1 MDHDETKNTS
11 GRWLRLPDVADIMQV
26 SCRTVERLCH
36 AGALRY
42 EKVNHLIR
50 ITEEDLK
57 KFEMSVH
64 RGGSQ

>member
-1 MDHDETKNTS
+1 MEQNDKINT
-11 GRWLRLPDVADIMQV
+11 LLCMKQVAAHLQLSV
-26 SCRTVERLCH
+26 RSVERLCH
-36 AGALRY
+36 AGILPY

-50 ITEEDLK
+50 ISAEDLK